1 MSEYDHNQELMRNSL
16 ASANMGGM
24 GGASLAAPGYQLGG
38 MHNGPGDPPGGGLN
52 VGIGLSFK
60 LGGRKDSGWKIKVF
74 AEHTSQLSNF
84 LDARVGLGA
93 AYHSN
98 FYGTGRSGMEFR
110 QSAGLDYHNG
120 DFSATLATNNFM
132 GTGQLQEF
140 DQRTGFM
147 NLQYKDVGFSY
158 ENDGTP
164 FQKIGLGDGDDKFRT
179 AAASIQVGEF
189 DLDMNLF
196 TGRRDQKSFDW
207 EKDQPGGEKGISQ
220 GRGEFGEFYANGFV
234 KEHKSW
240 SGEPYRM
247 GNLTLNHQGMA
258 FGLDSEWI
266 RHGFQNI
273 VAHKWISSQR
283 QFPMLS
289 GDWTPVFESYSA
301 PRSRFTLWDR

>member
-1 MSEYDHNQELMRNSL
+1 MSDYDQSREFMNNSL
-16 ASANMGGM
+16 ASANMGNM
-24 GGASLAAPGYQLGG
+24 GGASFAAPGYQLGG
-38 MHNGPGDPPGGGLN
+38 MHNGPGNPPGGLQ

-60 LGGRKDSGWKIKVF
+60 IGGRKDSGWKIKVF

-98 FYGTGRSGMEFR
+98 FYGTGKSGMEFR
-110 QSAGLDYHNG
+110 QSAALDYNNG
-120 DFSATLATNNFM
+120 NFGATLGTNNFM
-132 GTGQLQEF
+132 GTGGLSEF

-147 NLQYKDVGFSY
+147 NLRYGKFGFSY

-164 FQKIGLGDGDDKFRT
+164 FQKIGLGDGHDKFRT

-196 TGRRDQKSFDW
+196 TGRRDDKSY
-207 EKDQPGGEKGISQ
+207 ETENASAGGEKGISQ
-220 GRGEFGEFYANGFV
+220 GTGQFGEFYANGFV
-234 KEHKSW
+234 HER
-240 SGEPYRM
+240 GTPYRM

-289 GDWTPVFESYSA
+289 GDWTPVFEQYTA